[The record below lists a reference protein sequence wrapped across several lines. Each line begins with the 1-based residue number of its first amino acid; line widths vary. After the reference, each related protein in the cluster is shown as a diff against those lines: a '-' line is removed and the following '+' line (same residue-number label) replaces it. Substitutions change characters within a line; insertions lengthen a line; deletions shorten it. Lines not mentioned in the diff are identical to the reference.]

1 MHLICLSHLQPK
13 SVNRQT
19 WCLHSAIWRHKE
31 INCPVLSGI
40 VLSRTLSSKVMPCR
54 HVCQYMSQW
63 ISRLRVPCC
72 VSESLRTAEKTSA
85 EPNILCLKEFCSDQH
100 LNWKVNKW
108 QKMAANNFWMTHLG
122 ENNPIPLTLIL
133 IQFDSCL
140 FRDWA
145 NNQMVN
151 DRHSVIHK
159 HK

>member
-19 WCLHSAIWRHKE
+19 LCLHSAIWRQKE
-31 INCPVLSGI
+31 INCLVLNSS

-72 VSESLRTAEKTSA
+72 VSESLHTAEKTSA
-85 EPNILCLKEFCSDQH
+85 EPYVLCLEEIFSYHH
-100 LNWKVNKW
+100 LLWKTQKW
-108 QKMAANNFWMTHLG
+108 KWMTANNFWMTHLG
-122 ENNPIPLTLIL
+122 GNNPILLALII
-133 IQFDSCL
+133 IQLDSCL
-140 FRDWA
+140 FMDWA

-151 DRHSVIHK
+151 NRYSTIHK